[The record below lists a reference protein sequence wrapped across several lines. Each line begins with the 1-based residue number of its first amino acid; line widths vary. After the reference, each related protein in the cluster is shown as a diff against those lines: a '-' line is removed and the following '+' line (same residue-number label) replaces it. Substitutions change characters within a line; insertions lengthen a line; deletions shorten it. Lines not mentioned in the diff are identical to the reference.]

1 MKHKG
6 SKFVK
11 RRLSKNA
18 VREKLY
24 DSRFLIPTIVTLGNM
39 FFGFMSIIYAT
50 SGFYE
55 KAAWA
60 IIIAMIFDGCD
71 GRVARS
77 FKATSKFGLELDS
90 LSDLVS
96 FGVAPAILIYQWCF
110 KETADEFG
118 VIVCFA
124 YCIGA
129 AARLARFNIT
139 ECNLK
144 SFEGLPSPAG
154 AGFVAA
160 IVWFLGGYIPRE
172 QWELCLAAILMVAVG
187 YLMIS
192 KISYFSLKQLK
203 LKRIPFHFILLAGV
217 AIAFAWYRPRMFAL
231 VLFVGYAFSGLITS
245 IIHIVFGCR
254 KGCCDDECCT
264 ISHSSENNSN
274 ELVIPHHD
282 IVREGE
288 STVKD
293 EEEEKK
299 DFTLV

>member
-1 MKHKG
+1 MRHKG
-6 SKFVK
+6 NKIVK
-11 RRLSKNA
+11 RRLPKLA
-18 VREKLY
+18 MREKLY
-24 DSRFLIPTIVTLGNM
+24 DSRFLVPTIVTLGNM

-50 SGFYE
+50 SGLYE

-144 SFEGLPSPAG
+144 SFEGMPSPAG
-154 AGFVAA
+154 AGFVAS
-160 IVWFLGGYIPRE
+160 IVWFLRGYVPRE
-172 QWELCLAAILMVAVG
+172 EWELCLAAFLMVTVG

-192 KISYFSLKQLK
+192 KIPYFSLKQLK
-203 LKRIPFHFILLAGV
+203 LKKIPFFFILIAGV
-217 AIAFAWYRPRMFAL
+217 AIAFAWYQPRLFAL
-231 VLFVGYAFSGLITS
+231 VLFVGYAISGLITP
-245 IIHIVFGCR
+245 IFRMIFGCN
-254 KGCCDDECCT
+254 KEQCTEGCCAARQSGNV
-264 ISHSSENNSN
+264 ISND
-274 ELVIPHHD
+274 ELVMPHHD

-288 STVKD
+288 NAEGD
-293 EEEEKK
+293 EEKK